1 MDAARTLFGTLNAA
15 ADLER
20 LKGTPEDLHLEVKE
34 CHAPLP
40 ANMKGYLSQ
49 ALSGFANSDGGVLVL
64 GMTAKGGDLVRGEPD
79 VIQSAKPFKGFRSVA
94 GEVRRLLGQ
103 AVQPVVDGVDVRE
116 IESIRSGDFGYVVVL
131 VPASD
136 AGPHRAML
144 KNGGD
149 REFWKRSGDSFYRME
164 VFDIADMFGRRRR
177 PMLVLIWRVSLEQ
190 SPDDQRV
197 FKWSLILGLSNEGR
211 ALARYPMLD
220 LVCPLEAAPDTRYG
234 LDGNGREGLSRRPTV
249 GAVKDKKVRALYVG
263 DAGTVIHPGTDLD
276 IAKTVSLEGIAYR
289 DRQWSF
295 KPATLNLR
303 YRISAEDFP
312 VTEHEL
318 ALGYNEFVDALR
330 SPLGF

>member
-1 MDAARTLFGTLNAA
+1 MRLRN
-15 ADLER
+15 LER

-64 GMTAKGGDLVRGEPD
+64 GMTATGGDLVRGEPD
-79 VIQSAKPFKGFRSVA
+79 VIQSAKSFKGFRSVA

-103 AVQPVVDGVDVRE
+103 AVQPVVDGVDIRE

-131 VPASD
+131 VAASD

-164 VFDIADMFGRRRR
+164 VFDIADMFRRRRR
-177 PMLVLIWRVSLEQ
+177 PMLVLLWRVSLDQ

-220 LVCPLEAAPDTRYG
+220 LVCSLEV
-234 LDGNGREGLSRRPTV
+234 SRRPTV
-249 GAVKDKKVRALYVG
+249 GAVNDKKVRALYVG

-289 DRQWSF
+289 DRPWSF

>member
-1 MDAARTLFGTLNAA
+1 M
-15 ADLER
+15 
-20 LKGTPEDLHLEVKE
+20 
-34 CHAPLP
+34 
-40 ANMKGYLSQ
+40 
-49 ALSGFANSDGGVLVL
+49 
-64 GMTAKGGDLVRGEPD
+64 
-79 VIQSAKPFKGFRSVA
+79 
-94 GEVRRLLGQ
+94 
-103 AVQPVVDGVDVRE
+103 
-116 IESIRSGDFGYVVVL
+116 L
-131 VPASD
+131 VPARD

-220 LVCPLEAAPDTRYG
+220 VVCSLEV
-234 LDGNGREGLSRRPTV
+234 SRRPTV
-249 GAVKDKKVRALYVG
+249 GAVNDKKVRALYVG

-312 VTEHEL
+312 VTEHVL

-330 SPLGF
+330 PPLGF

>member
-1 MDAARTLFGTLNAA
+1 MRLRN
-15 ADLER
+15 LER

-64 GMTAKGGDLVRGEPD
+64 GMTATGGDLVRGEPD
-79 VIQSAKPFKGFRSVA
+79 VIQSAKSFKGFRSVA

-103 AVQPVVDGVDVRE
+103 AVQPVVDGVDIRE

-164 VFDIADMFGRRRR
+164 VFDIADMFRRRRR
-177 PMLVLIWRVSLEQ
+177 PMLVLIWRVSLDQ

-220 LVCPLEAAPDTRYG
+220 VVCSLEV
-234 LDGNGREGLSRRPTV
+234 SRRPTV
-249 GAVKDKKVRALYVG
+249 GAVNDKKVRALYVG

-289 DRQWSF
+289 DRPWSF

-330 SPLGF
+330 PSLGF

>member
-1 MDAARTLFGTLNAA
+1 MRLRN
-15 ADLER
+15 LER

-131 VPASD
+131 VAASD

-164 VFDIADMFGRRRR
+164 VFDIADMFRRRRR
-177 PMLVLIWRVSLEQ
+177 PMLVLIWRVSLDQ

-220 LVCPLEAAPDTRYG
+220 LVCSLEV
-234 LDGNGREGLSRRPTV
+234 SRRPTV
-249 GAVKDKKVRALYVG
+249 GAVNDKKVRALYVG

-289 DRQWSF
+289 DRPWSF

>member
-1 MDAARTLFGTLNAA
+1 MRLRN
-15 ADLER
+15 LER

-64 GMTAKGGDLVRGEPD
+64 GMTATGGDLVRGEPD
-79 VIQSAKPFKGFRSVA
+79 VIQSAKSFKGFRSVA

-103 AVQPVVDGVDVRE
+103 AVQPVVDGVDIRE

-164 VFDIADMFGRRRR
+164 VFDIADMFRRRRR
-177 PMLVLIWRVSLEQ
+177 PMLVLIWRVSLDQ

-220 LVCPLEAAPDTRYG
+220 LVCSLEV
-234 LDGNGREGLSRRPTV
+234 SRRPTV
-249 GAVKDKKVRALYVG
+249 GAVNDKKVRALYVG

-289 DRQWSF
+289 DRPWSF

-330 SPLGF
+330 PSLGF

>member
-1 MDAARTLFGTLNAA
+1 MRLRN
-15 ADLER
+15 LER

-79 VIQSAKPFKGFRSVA
+79 VIQSAKSFKGFRSVA

-103 AVQPVVDGVDVRE
+103 AVQPVVDGVDIRD

-164 VFDIADMFGRRRR
+164 VFDIADMFRRRRR
-177 PMLVLIWRVSLEQ
+177 PMLVLIWRVSLDQ

-220 LVCPLEAAPDTRYG
+220 VVCSLEV
-234 LDGNGREGLSRRPTV
+234 SRRPTV
-249 GAVKDKKVRALYVG
+249 GAVNDKKVRALYVG

-330 SPLGF
+330 PSLGF

>member
-1 MDAARTLFGTLNAA
+1 MRLRN
-15 ADLER
+15 LER

-34 CHAPLP
+34 CHTPLP

-64 GMTAKGGDLVRGEPD
+64 GMTATGGDLVRGEPD
-79 VIQSAKPFKGFRSVA
+79 VIQSAKSFKGFRSVV

-103 AVQPVVDGVDVRE
+103 AVQPVVDGVDIRE

-131 VPASD
+131 VAASD

-164 VFDIADMFGRRRR
+164 VFDIADMFRRRRR
-177 PMLVLIWRVSLEQ
+177 PMLVLLWRVSLDQ

-220 LVCPLEAAPDTRYG
+220 VVCSLEV
-234 LDGNGREGLSRRPTV
+234 SRRPTV
-249 GAVKDKKVRALYVG
+249 GAVNDKKVRALYVG

-330 SPLGF
+330 PPLGF

>member
-1 MDAARTLFGTLNAA
+1 M
-15 ADLER
+15 
-20 LKGTPEDLHLEVKE
+20 KGTPEDLHLEVKE

-79 VIQSAKPFKGFRSVA
+79 VIQSAKSFKGFRSVA

-103 AVQPVVDGVDVRE
+103 AVQPVVDGVDIRE

-177 PMLVLIWRVSLEQ
+177 PMLVLIWRVSLDQ

-220 LVCPLEAAPDTRYG
+220 VVCSLEV
-234 LDGNGREGLSRRPTV
+234 SRRPTV
-249 GAVKDKKVRALYVG
+249 GAVNDKKVRALYVG

-289 DRQWSF
+289 DRPWSF

-330 SPLGF
+330 PSLGF

>member
-1 MDAARTLFGTLNAA
+1 M
-15 ADLER
+15 
-20 LKGTPEDLHLEVKE
+20 KGTPEDLHLEVKE

-79 VIQSAKPFKGFRSVA
+79 VIQSAKSFKGFRSVA

-103 AVQPVVDGVDVRE
+103 AVQPVVDGVDIRE

-177 PMLVLIWRVSLEQ
+177 PMLVLIWRVSLDQ

-220 LVCPLEAAPDTRYG
+220 LVCSLEV
-234 LDGNGREGLSRRPTV
+234 SRRPTV
-249 GAVKDKKVRALYVG
+249 GAVNDKKVRALYVG

-289 DRQWSF
+289 DRPWSF

-330 SPLGF
+330 PSLGF